1 MSLVTASQMK
11 AQTQMALKSPLA
23 AQDHRNRAKK
33 LELNGAGKL
42 GEGLL
47 SGVLGSQLIP
57 VGHVA
62 ATVAHQPRADYLAE
76 KYAVKAHTS
85 NVQAVS
91 GADLVLICL
100 KPQQVKGF
108 LHEVKEDLR
117 KDELIISAAA
127 SVTTGLIERELGHP
141 ARVVRAMPDPP
152 CPMR

>member
-23 AQDHRNRAKK
+23 AQDPRIRVKK
-33 LELNGAGKL
+33 LALIGAGKL

-91 GADLVLICL
+91 GADLAMLCL
-100 KPQQVKGF
+100 KPQQARGF
-108 LHEVKEDLR
+108 LHEVTKEL
-117 KDELIISAAA
+117 
-127 SVTTGLIERELGHP
+127 
-141 ARVVRAMPDPP
+141 
-152 CPMR
+152 